1 MSNINEFATF
11 ATGSGANVLTP
22 AEWAVLTARDQGFT
36 AGTALSVQANTA
48 WRQAAMGAYVLAQFA
63 SDTAAADVLD
73 NGVPFLPQLKAGVRS
88 QSLNYIS
95 APGGT
100 VNALTATL
108 APAPASYAALAGA
121 PFRIKITSANTADS
135 PTINLNSLGAIGFVT
150 PKGTALKT
158 GDLPAGAILDFI
170 CTGTAMML
178 VGPAISDYR
187 QRLSGDITLYVSPS
201 GNDANDGLT
210 VGTAVRQIQQALN
223 LATNVYDTAGKT
235 VTISIADGTY
245 SGIAA
250 DRMGSARVNLVGNG
264 TTPSN
269 VVVAGGTGSP
279 LSAVRNSVL
288 SIYGMRV
295 TGALPVQVSSSS
307 TLTIAGQVDFANGN
321 SGNSQV
327 YVTYGGTVVATGPY
341 IISSGAV
348 QHVTAGTLGSFIS
361 SGVGVTLTGTPNF
374 SGQFV
379 QANFGFIGMDGM
391 TFTGSAT
398 GQRYSANNNGVIY
411 VAGAGASYF
420 PGSISGSTSNGGIY
434 A

>member
-1 MSNINEFATF
+1 MKYIPPLNGDTSNPNRSWIDADPANGVEGSIPGASAFEHPLRELVALIQ
-11 ATGSGANVLTP
+11 GSGI
-22 AEWAVLTARDQGFT
+22 TASENDLQQVAR
-36 AGTALSVQANTA
+36 A
-48 WRQAAMGAYVLAQFA
+48 
-63 SDTAAADVLD
+63 
-73 NGVPFLPQLKAGVRS
+73 VRS
-88 QSLNYIS
+88 QKLNY
-95 APGGT
+95 AVAGGT
-100 VNALTATL
+100 ANALTVTL
-108 APAPASYAALAGA
+108 SPAPASYASLEGM
-121 PFRIKITSANTADS
+121 PFRIKVASTNTADA
-135 PTINLNSLGAIGFVT
+135 PTFNVNSLGAIPGVT
-150 PKGTALKT
+150 PKGATLKA

-178 VGPAISDYR
+178 VGPANSDYR
-187 QRLSGDITLYVSPS
+187 QRLTGDITLYVSPS

-210 VGTAVRQIQQALN
+210 LGTTVRQIQRALE
-223 LATNVYDTAGKT
+223 LATNIYDTAGKT

-250 DRMGSARVNLVGNG
+250 DRMGSARVRMVGNG
-264 TTPSN
+264 ATPSN
-269 VVVAGGTGSP
+269 VVVAGGTGAP
-279 LSAVRNSVL
+279 LTMVRNSIL
-288 SIYGMRV
+288 SVYGMRF
-295 TGALPVQVSSSS
+295 TGNQAVQVSSSS
-307 TLTIAGQVDFANGN
+307 SLTLEGQIDFANGN

-361 SGVGVTLTGTPNF
+361 SGVGVTLFGTPAF

-420 PGSISGSTSNGGIY
+420 PGSIAGSTANGGIY

>member
-1 MSNINEFATF
+1 MSNINQFLPF
-11 ATGSGANVLTP
+11 GTGSGANVLTP
-22 AEWAVLTARDQGFT
+22 AEWAALTARDQGFT
-36 AGTALSVQANTA
+36 AGTALSVQANSA
-48 WRQAAMGAYVLAQFA
+48 WRQGSMGASVLAQFA
-63 SDTAAADVLD
+63 SDTAQADVLD
-73 NGVPFLPQLKAGVRS
+73 DGASFLPQLKAGIRS
-88 QSLNYIS
+88 QPLNYIKT
-95 APGGT
+95 PGGT

-108 APAPASYAALAGA
+108 SPAPASYAALEGA

-135 PTINLNSLGAIGFVT
+135 PTINLNGLGAIGFIT
-150 PKGTALKT
+150 PKGAALKT
-158 GDLPAGAILDFI
+158 GDLPAGAILDFV

-178 VGPAISDYR
+178 VGPAVSDYR

-210 VGTAVRQIQQALN
+210 TGTAVRQIQQALN
-223 LATNVYDTAGKT
+223 LATNTYDTAGKT

-250 DRMGSARVNLVGNG
+250 DRMGSARVRMVGNG

-269 VVVAGGTGSP
+269 VIVAGGTGAP
-279 LSAVRNSVL
+279 LTMVRNSIL
-288 SIYGMRV
+288 SVYGMRF
-295 TGALPVQVSSSS
+295 TGNQAVQASSSS
-307 TLTIAGQVDFANGN
+307 SLTIEGQVDFANGN
-321 SGNSQV
+321 SGNSQI
-327 YVTYGGTVVATGPY
+327 YVTYGGTVVVSGPY
-341 IISSGAV
+341 SISAGAV

-361 SGVGVTLTGTPNF
+361 SGVTVTLTGTPAF

-379 QANFGFIGMDGM
+379 QANFGFAGMDGM
-391 TFTGSAT
+391 TFVGSAT

-420 PGSISGSTSNGGIY
+420 PGSIAGSTSNGGIY